1 MHTVEEL
8 KKQQVGLRLHS
19 YLIEEIDELSKEFSV
34 NRSDIIEEAI
44 RAYLQEQ
51 KAKML
56 YDEMENS
63 IKELKEIKE
72 GESNKELDTL
82 EEFINELEN
91 S

>member
-19 YLIEEIDELSKEFSV
+19 YLIDEIDELSKEFSV

-56 YDEMENS
+56 YDELGNS

-72 GESNKELDTL
+72 QESNKELDTL